1 MSTRAPGHPGAWS
14 HYLVALSITAICT
27 GIAFPVYP
35 YFDPVNIVMVYLLGA
50 TLSGLLLGRGPSAMN
65 AVASTAAFD
74 FFFVPPRFSFYV
86 AETQYL
92 FTMGVMLGVALV
104 ISNLMVNLRLRTE
117 LLAERERRT
126 ETLYAMSRD
135 LAAAADASDITTVA
149 VRHVGAALGAAAA
162 VLLPNRDGRLFV
174 GGNASV
180 TVPDFHPGTAQW
192 VFVNCRRPERSTAA
206 PSLLY
211 LPLLGSSEPRGVLVV
226 AEHDGTPELPDK
238 DALLEALTGQIA
250 LALERARLAELA
262 AAAHAAAERTAL
274 RNTLLASISH
284 DLRGPL
290 AAIAGA
296 GSLVAQNSGSLD
308 RRRRQSLGIL
318 IEEKARDMSGLLMNV
333 LELMR
338 LETTAGPP
346 RADWQSLEDLVGIAV
361 RNNQHRLSRWSFVSR
376 VPADFPL
383 LRVDAQLIVQLLS
396 NLLENATKYT
406 PPGTS
411 IELRAWLKG
420 DHAVIVLEDDG
431 PGFGDRDPEILFE
444 KFERGRL
451 EGPVSG
457 VGLGL
462 AICRAVARL
471 HGGDIH
477 AKNGVLGGARFEVI
491 LPVDAAQQS
500 AGRAA

>member
-1 MSTRAPGHPGAWS
+1 VWS
-14 HYLVALSITAICT
+14 HYLVGLSITAICT
-27 GIAFPVYP
+27 GIAFPVFP

-50 TLSGLLLGRGPSAMN
+50 TLSGLLLSRGASALT
-65 AVASTAAFD
+65 AVTSTVAFD
-74 FFFVPPRFSFYV
+74 FFFVPPRFTFYV
-86 AETQYL
+86 AETQYF

-104 ISNLMVNLRLRTE
+104 ISNLMVNLRIRTE

-135 LAAAADASDITTVA
+135 LAAAADSADIATVA

-162 VLLPNRDGRLFV
+162 VLIPNTAGRLIA
-174 GGNASV
+174 GGNSSV
-180 TVPDFHPGTAQW
+180 TVPNFDPGTAHW
-192 VFVNCRRPERSTAA
+192 VFANCRPPEKSALA
-206 PSLLY
+206 PALLY
-211 LPLLGSSEPRGVLVV
+211 LPLLGSTEARGVLVV
-226 AEHDGTPELPDK
+226 AEQEGTPPQPEK
-238 DALLEALTGQIA
+238 DALLEALAGQIA
-250 LALERARLAELA
+250 LALERARLAEQA
-262 AAAHAAAERTAL
+262 AAAYAAAERTTL

-296 GSLVAQNSGSLD
+296 GSLVAQSNGSLD
-308 RRRRQSLGIL
+308 RQRRQSLGIL

-338 LETTAGPP
+338 LETTSGPP
-346 RADWQSLEDLVGIAV
+346 RADWQSLEELIAIAV
-361 RNNQHRLSRWSFVSR
+361 RNNEHRLSRWNFMSR

-396 NLLENATKYT
+396 NLLENTTKYT

-411 IELRAWLKG
+411 IELRACLKG
-420 DHAVIVLEDDG
+420 GNAVIVLEDDG
-431 PGFGDRDPEILFE
+431 PGFGERNPEVLFE
-444 KFERGRL
+444 KFERGRP
-451 EGPVSG
+451 EGHVSG

-462 AICRAVARL
+462 AICRAVVRL
-471 HGGDIH
+471 HGGEIH
-477 AKNGVLGGARFEVI
+477 AANGVQGGARFEVI
-491 LPVDAAQQS
+491 LPVDAAQQP